1 MVILKSS
8 NQSDIEVV
16 QITPETYILNVK
28 GEDCGTYTLP
38 ELAVKAIALKKECKI
53 PSKWLNE
60 LAYVA
65 LTHVMGKLTS
75 SNV

>member
-1 MVILKSS
+1 MGTKTITAECLNCESS
-8 NQSDIEVV
+8 YDMIYME
-16 QITPETYILNVK
+16 E
-28 GEDCGTYTLP
+28 
-38 ELAVKAIALKKECKI
+38 LKKECKI